1 MSGANGPLP
10 TVAPDSTQAGFVR
23 PTASASYYLEDDAL
37 DNFFQQLVSGITGLP
52 PTLVRPLWQAEPV
65 NLPDFGTNWAAVG
78 LIESELAKG
87 WSYRQHESADT
98 GSDLLETWEY
108 CTFLVACY
116 GPNAERYDGL
126 LRDGLFLPQNQELLR
141 QNNLGLVEWL
151 HRAVVPQLIKER
163 WWRRVDRHIRVFR
176 SIVREYPIRNILSV
190 PISITGEDP
199 TGTLQITETRTVT
212 PPGIT

>member
-1 MSGANGPLP
+1 MSGANNGPLP
-10 TVAPDSTQAGFVR
+10 PVASDSTQSGFLK
-23 PTASASYYLEDDAL
+23 PSASASYYLEDDAL
-37 DNFFQQLVSGITGLP
+37 DDFFQQLVVGITGLSAQ
-52 PTLVRPLWQAEPV
+52 LVRPLWQAEPV

-78 LIESELAKG
+78 QVESELVRG
-87 WSYRQHESADT
+87 WSYRQHQSENS
-98 GSDLLETWEY
+98 GSDLMETWEY
-108 CTFLVACY
+108 VTFLVAFY

-151 HRAVVPQLIKER
+151 RRAVVPVLIKER
-163 WWRRVDRHIRVFR
+163 WWRRVDRHIRIFR

-190 PISITGEDP
+190 PISVTGENQSGADE
-199 TGTLQITETRTVT
+199 TETRIVV